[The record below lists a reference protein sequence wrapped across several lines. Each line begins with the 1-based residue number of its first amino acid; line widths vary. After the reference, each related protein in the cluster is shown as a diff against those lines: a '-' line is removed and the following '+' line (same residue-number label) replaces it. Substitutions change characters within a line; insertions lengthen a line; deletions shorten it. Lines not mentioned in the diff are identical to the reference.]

1 VDALGLVEEDPRRG
15 EGALMRARVARRLG
29 DHAACARYAVLAE
42 RSARAAGGGV
52 RLSQALRERARVADH
67 VGDRRLALRL
77 LAEAESVAD
86 AAGDELAVAWC
97 RRDRARELL
106 AEGQLAEAEALFGVA
121 ATVFERSREVFGLG
135 NCLEGLATARSLA
148 GDSAECLA
156 LCGLAEEAYH
166 ASMQV
171 QEIAHSLV
179 GLGSL
184 AALRG
189 RHEEALGL
197 FERALDRLRA
207 IGSAATDEARLGL
220 ARALAARGRVKAA
233 ERMMT
238 ELAEEHRAAGRPGWW
253 ARAEAERARLAAER
267 AKFDEV
273 QEALVSCAE
282 GLNAVHLNDVAVSA
296 AASRVAE
303 LGRAAG
309 DDAVVALA
317 ARIAEV
323 TSAEY
328 PSGRVPVL
336 G

>member
-1 VDALGLVEEDPRRG
+1 
-15 EGALMRARVARRLG
+15 
-29 DHAACARYAVLAE
+29 
-42 RSARAAGGGV
+42 
-52 RLSQALRERARVADH
+52 
-67 VGDRRLALRL
+67 
-77 LAEAESVAD
+77 
-86 AAGDELAVAWC
+86 
-97 RRDRARELL
+97 
-106 AEGQLAEAEALFGVA
+106 
-121 ATVFERSREVFGLG
+121 
-135 NCLEGLATARSLA
+135 
-148 GDSAECLA
+148 
-156 LCGLAEEAYH
+156 
-166 ASMQV
+166 MQV